1 MKTQNQEGLRL
12 KNLLIEN
19 FKNID
24 KFSFDFNGGSYFITG
39 KNGAGKSAILQA
51 ITSPLDSV
59 FRPTQA
65 IKQGET
71 HGSIEMEIEGIV
83 DGLPKGYK
91 IALYFN
97 PAKKEGRLV
106 VKNQDG
112 EDVKSPSSA
121 LKSILGSIAIDP
133 LEFSRLPTASTDA
146 KKKTKISVLKQLTG
160 LDFTELDM
168 KKYKLTQDKTIL
180 NASIKAKEN
189 DLTTHTMSQ
198 EDLMKYE
205 KPIDEAPIKEEFNAL
220 GEKIAAWS
228 DANSRVAKHQ
238 ENIAALE
245 SAVSTKQENIIHW
258 NEQIEELKAKTLQ
271 ALDAIN
277 KDRGEIA
284 AAEEKLALGKAWQ
297 AKNPSAPSSQ
307 DISRRME
314 EAREHNDKHKRVLE
328 LITKHGA
335 IATDK
340 AAKEKLD
347 TQLKEIEAEKKDLL
361 SKAKLPVAGL
371 EFDSEAVTINGIPF
385 EENDL
390 NTAQQIEYGIQI
402 AMAANPDLKLIMIQD
417 GSLLDNE
424 TTANIFKACTEKGYQ
439 LLIERVR
446 PEGGETELKFIE
458 EELK

>member
-19 FKNID
+19 FKNIE

-71 HGSIEMEIEGIV
+71 HGSIEMEIEGVV

-112 EDVKSPSSA
+112 EDVKSPASA

-228 DANSRVAKHQ
+228 DANSRVAKHE
-238 ENIAALE
+238 ENVEAIDAAIAAKGG
-245 SAVSTKQENIIHW
+245 SIENFE
-258 NEQIEELKAKTLQ
+258 EQIRSLTERIRQEKLGIEQLG
-271 ALDAIN
+271 
-277 KDRGEIA
+277 KDKIA
-284 AAEEKLALGKAWQ
+284 AQEKLALGKAWQ

-314 EAREHNDKHKRVLE
+314 EARDHNDKHKRVLE

-347 TQLKEIEAEKKDLL
+347 TQLKEIEAEKKELL

-402 AMAANPDLKLIMIQD
+402 AMAANPELKLIMIQD

>member
-19 FKNID
+19 FKNIE

-71 HGSIEMEIEGIV
+71 HGSIEMEIEGVV

-112 EDVKSPSSA
+112 EDVKSPASA

-220 GEKIAAWS
+220 GERIAKWQDNVNKVNAQEVNAKRRGEDAIRFNENIKIRERKIAELMEQNRIE
-228 DANSRVAKHQ
+228 ANEAT
-238 ENIAALE
+238 AAAQE
-245 SAVSTKQENIIHW
+245 SATYLENYEKGLKW
-258 NEQIEELKAKTLQ
+258 IEA
-271 ALDAIN
+271 
-277 KDRGEIA
+277 
-284 AAEEKLALGKAWQ
+284 
-297 AKNPSAPSSQ
+297 NPQPSSQ

-314 EAREHNDKHKRVLE
+314 EAREHNDKHKRVQE
-328 LITKHGA
+328 LILKHGA

-340 AAKEKLD
+340 ANKEKLD
-347 TQLKEIEAEKKDLL
+347 TQLREIEAEKKELL
-361 SKAKLPVAGL
+361 SQAKLPVAGL
-371 EFDSEAVTINGIPF
+371 EFDSETVTINGIPF

-402 AMAANPDLKLIMIQD
+402 AMAANPELKLIMIQD

>member
-71 HGSIEMEIEGIV
+71 HGSIEMEIEGVV

-112 EDVKSPSSA
+112 EDVKSPASA

-228 DANSRVAKHQ
+228 DANSRVAKH
-238 ENIAALE
+238 EESVEAIDAAIAAKGG
-245 SAVSTKQENIIHW
+245 SIENFE
-258 NEQIEELKAKTLQ
+258 EQIRSLTERIRQEKLGIEQLG
-271 ALDAIN
+271 
-277 KDRGEIA
+277 KDKIA
-284 AAEEKLALGKAWQ
+284 AQEKLALGKAWQ

-314 EAREHNDKHKRVLE
+314 EARDHNDKHKRVLE

-347 TQLKEIEAEKKDLL
+347 TQLKEIEAEKKELL

-371 EFDSEAVTINGIPF
+371 EFDSETVTINGIPF

-402 AMAANPDLKLIMIQD
+402 AMAANPELKLIMIQD